1 MKIVILDAETMGA
14 DMEFSSIERLGECT
28 IYHTTAKEEIAVR
41 IKDADVVIT
50 NKCFLNRD
58 VLSSAQNLK
67 LICVFAVGFNN
78 IDTEYCK
85 EKNIRVRNVPG
96 YCTESVCQHTFA
108 LLFALIENIRYYDD
122 FVKNGSYSRSGVA
135 NHIGK
140 PFFEISGKK
149 WGIIG
154 MGAIGRAVAD
164 CATAFGAQVSYS
176 SISGVVR
183 EEKYEN
189 IPLETL
195 LRESDI
201 ITVHA
206 PLNEKTTGLIGK
218 KELEMMKKSS
228 FIVNVGRGAIIDEA
242 ALADAVDNGIIAGAA
257 LDVYSVEPPENDS
270 PIVSVKNSERILYTP
285 HIAWASV
292 EARRRCISMTAE
304 NIEAFING
312 KDCRDVIKY
321 EA

>member
-1 MKIVILDAETMGA
+1 MKIVILDAGTMGA
-14 DMEFSSIERLGECT
+14 DMEFSAIERLGECT
-28 IYHTTAKEEIAVR
+28 IYQKSTQAEIPER
-41 IKDADVVIT
+41 IKDADVVLT

-58 VLSSAQNLK
+58 ILSLAKNIK

-78 IDTEYCK
+78 IDIEYCR
-85 EKNIRVRNVPG
+85 ERNIRVRNVPG

-122 FVKNGSYSRSGVA
+122 FVKSGEYSKSGIA

-164 CATAFGAQVSYS
+164 CATAFGAKVSYT
-176 SISGVVR
+176 SISGAVR

-189 IPLETL
+189 IPLDKL
-195 LRESDI
+195 LSESDI

-218 KELEMMKKSS
+218 KELEMMKKSA

-242 ALADAVDNGIIAGAA
+242 ALAEAVDNGTIAGAA
-257 LDVYSVEPPENDS
+257 LDVYVVEPPEENS
-270 PIVSVKNSERILYTP
+270 PIVSIKNKERILYSP
-285 HIAWASV
+285 HIAWASI
-292 EARRRCISMTAE
+292 EARKRCISMTAE
-304 NIEAFING
+304 NIEAFINE
-312 KDCRDVIKY
+312 KDCRDVWS
-321 EA
+321 